1 MNLTVQEVSDALKI
15 RKQYII
21 ALEEE
26 NFHELPGIAYANGYM
41 KKYCELLNI
50 PHLESCI
57 DDLNASSQT
66 PNYNIFLNIIPTQ
79 KISVLLLLILAFFA
93 FMWYYTGYISN
104 KNSGVMHHLE
114 DVSHETYITIEDNKA
129 NKVN

>member
-1 MNLTVQEVSDALKI
+1 MTSKLKQSRISMNLTVQEVSDALKI

-50 PHLESCI
+50 PH
-57 DDLNASSQT
+57 
-66 PNYNIFLNIIPTQ
+66 FR
-79 KISVLLLLILAFFA
+79 ILC
-93 FMWYYTGYISN
+93 
-104 KNSGVMHHLE
+104 
-114 DVSHETYITIEDNKA
+114 
-129 NKVN
+129 